1 MATYADPHTTF
12 TIPSSVSTVSF
23 KALPWYE
30 YTLTGDVSTD
40 GTNMLKYVDAMNDL
54 IETGPVKQT
63 LILKGTMGAGEI
75 AFGDLALFFQ
85 ASKYTTGSSVMLDA
99 RRVSNLSA
107 SNKITWVNK
116 PTEFT
121 QFTPTPG
128 VTELTASGTL
138 CFHK

>member
-1 MATYADPHTTF
+1 
-12 TIPSSVSTVSF
+12 
-23 KALPWYE
+23 
-30 YTLTGDVSTD
+30 
-40 GTNMLKYVDAMNDL
+40 MNDL

-75 AFGDLALFFQ
+75 AFGDLSLFFQ

-99 RRVSNLSA
+99 RRVSNLA

-116 PTEFT
+116 PTGFT

-128 VTELTASGTL
+128 VTELTAPGTL

>member
-1 MATYADPHTTF
+1 M
-12 TIPSSVSTVSF
+12 STVSF

-30 YTLTGDVSTD
+30 YTLTGNVSTD

-75 AFGDLALFFQ
+75 AFGDLSLFFQ

-116 PTEFT
+116 PTGFT

-128 VTELTASGTL
+128 VTELTAPGTL